1 MPQDETATEKT
12 INWNRFIFGDKNPK
26 QYSYSLARHVLSDI
40 FKERLVS
47 NSNLMRNLLNCCA
60 RTADNYAI
68 PMTFTDLLFDEFG
81 AEMAARGL
89 TREKWLQFVKN
100 VWVKC
105 SKEITMSNREKQG
118 SDRSL
123 KM

>member
-12 INWNRFIFGDKNPK
+12 INWNRFIFGDKNPM
-26 QYSYSLARHVLSDI
+26 QYSYSLAQHVLSDI
-40 FKERLVS
+40 FKDRLVS
-47 NSNLMRNLLNCCA
+47 NSNLIRNLLDCAA

-81 AEMAARGL
+81 AEMEARGL

-100 VWVKC
+100 VWVKEL
-105 SKEITMSNREKQG
+105 KEFHISEKERQ
-118 SDRSL
+118 
-123 KM
+123 